1 MAKRF
6 IDTGLFDDDWFMNL
20 SKDAKILWIYFLTKC
35 DHAGMLKLNA
45 RLCEVQTGIKD
56 LNGTIKLLG
65 NRIITVSERLYF
77 IPKFLQYQYPGFPY
91 SKAKAQLSAIEI
103 LTKHGLFIDGKLTV
117 AELLTNSYSNGNGN
131 GNGNKKKESE
141 EKTKFIPPTLEE
153 VKKYF
158 AEKGYKDSI
167 AVRAFESYNVAGW
180 VDSKG
185 QKILNWKQKMIN
197 VWFRDEHKITK
208 SEMVY

>member
-6 IDTGLFDDDWFMNL
+6 IDTGLFDDDWFMEL
-20 SKDAKILWIYFLTKC
+20 AKDAKILWIYFLTKC
-35 DHAGMLKLNA
+35 DHAGLIKLNPK
-45 RLCEVQTGIKD
+45 LCEIQTGVKD
-56 LNGTIKLLG
+56 ISGTIKQLG
-65 NRIITVSERLYF
+65 NRIVTVTERLYF
-77 IPKFLQYQYPGFPY
+77 IPKFLQYQYPGSPN

-185 QKILNWKQKMIN
+185 QKILNWKQKMVN

-208 SEMVY
+208 SGMVY

>member
-6 IDTGLFDDDWFMNL
+6 IDTGLFDDDWFMEL
-20 SKDAKILWIYFLTKC
+20 AKDAKILWIYFLTKC
-35 DHAGMLKLNA
+35 DHAGLIKLNPK
-45 RLCEVQTGIKD
+45 LCEIQTGVKD
-56 LNGTIKLLG
+56 ISGTIKQLG
-65 NRIITVSERLYF
+65 NRIVTVTERLYF
-77 IPKFLQYQYPGFPY
+77 IPKFLQYQYPGFPN

-185 QKILNWKQKMIN
+185 QKILNWKQKMVN

-208 SEMVY
+208 SGMVY

>member
-6 IDTGLFDDDWFMNL
+6 IDTGLFDDDWFMEL
-20 SKDAKILWIYFLTKC
+20 AKDAKILWIYFLTKC

-65 NRIITVSERLYF
+65 NRIITVTERLYF
-77 IPKFLQYQYPGFPY
+77 IPKFLQYQYPGFPN

-117 AELLTNSYSNGNGN
+117 SELLTNSYSNGN

>member
-6 IDTGLFDDDWFMNL
+6 IDTGLFDDDWFMEL
-20 SKDAKILWIYFLTKC
+20 AKDAKILWIYFLTKC

>member
-6 IDTGLFDDDWFMNL
+6 IDTGLFDDDWFMEL
-20 SKDAKILWIYFLTKC
+20 AKDAKILWIYFLTKC

-65 NRIITVSERLYF
+65 NRIITVTERLYF
-77 IPKFLQYQYPGFPY
+77 IPKFLQYQYPGFPN

-117 AELLTNSYSNGNGN
+117 SELLTNSYSNGN

-185 QKILNWKQKMIN
+185 QKILSWKQKMIN

>member
-6 IDTGLFDDDWFMNL
+6 IDTGLFDDDWFMEL
-20 SKDAKILWIYFLTKC
+20 AKDAKILWIYFLTKC

-131 GNGNKKKESE
+131 GNKKKESE